1 MTFFYRLT
9 GKSDAC
15 GGNIHE
21 YRKEFLFREVLRT
34 MKVKRQ
40 EQIMA
45 FLIEE
50 FGQDRGSALFDT
62 QEQLFHTLIESKNTE
77 NKSKRQQ
84 ETLIQ
89 TILPC
94 VALYKTLLQ
103 EGFSEEETSAYLQ
116 KYMFTIVGANMHSS
130 MAKMERIPGFFF
142 LYSSIFRKVMRSS
155 DLHESTQDHTIA
167 SFDVTITKCLWHTA
181 CVENNCPKLCH
192 IFCDAD
198 NVTYG
203 GLKKLAFSRAKT
215 LGWGEDYCDFHFSRK

>member
-1 MTFFYRLT
+1 MAIPGLSLFERVFFRNYRLSGNSGT
-9 GKSDAC
+9 CS
-15 GGNIHE
+15 GNIHE
-21 YRKEFLFREVLRT
+21 YSKEFHFREVLRT

-40 EQIMA
+40 EQIRA

-50 FGQDRGSALFDT
+50 LGQERGRALFDK
-62 QEQLFHTLIESKNTE
+62 QEQLFH
-77 NKSKRQQ
+77 
-84 ETLIQ
+84 TLIQ

-130 MAKMERIPGFFF
+130 MAKMERIPGFYF

-155 DLHESTQDHTIA
+155 DLHESTQDHTRD
-167 SFDVTITKCLWHTA
+167 SFDVTITKCLWYTV
-181 CVENNCPKLCH
+181 CVENDCPKLCH

-203 GLKKLAFSRAKT
+203 GLKKMAFSRTKT
-215 LGWGEDYCDFHFSRK
+215 LGYGEDCCDFHFTRK

>member
-1 MTFFYRLT
+1 
-9 GKSDAC
+9 
-15 GGNIHE
+15 
-21 YRKEFLFREVLRT
+21 
-34 MKVKRQ
+34 
-40 EQIMA
+40 MA

-77 NKSKRQQ
+77 NKSKSQQ
-84 ETLIQ
+84 KTLIQ

-103 EGFSEEETSAYLQ
+103 EGFSEEETSTYLQ
-116 KYMFTIVGANMHSS
+116 KYMFDVVGANMHSS

-155 DLHESTQDHTIA
+155 DLHESTQDHTRA
-167 SFDVTITKCLWHTA
+167 SFDVTITKCLRYTA
-181 CVENNCPKLCH
+181 CIENDCPKLCH

-203 GLKKLAFSRAKT
+203 GLKKMAFSRTKT
-215 LGWGEDYCDFHFSRK
+215 LGYGEDCCDFHFSRK